1 MALHDELFLGSFFKK
16 PPHIKGKE
24 SKKEG
29 KRKYAKKSHE
39 KTSTYKRKTRG

>member
-1 MALHDELFLGSFFKK
+1 MALHDEFYLGSFFKK
-16 PPHIKGKE
+16 PPRVKGKE

-39 KTSTYKRKTRG
+39 KTSTRKREKRG

>member
-1 MALHDELFLGSFFKK
+1 MALHDELYLGSFFKK

-29 KRKYAKKSHE
+29 KHKYAKKSHE
-39 KTSTYKRKTRG
+39 KTSTYRTKKRG